1 MARVKKQVIE
11 NAEKQ
16 QLIQTAETLELMSY
30 TLSLFSKMSQELV
43 EKQKYNPENIEA
55 LLETI
60 QGIGVTANGLRKL
73 IAEQTLLIQT
83 HVLFD
88 NLDTSNDFK
97 N

>member
-11 NAEKQ
+11 SAEKQ

-30 TLSLFSKMSQELV
+30 TLSLFSNMSHELV

-55 LLETI
+55 LLETR

-88 NLDTSNDFK
+88 NLDTSNDSK

>member
-1 MARVKKQVIE
+1 MARVKKQVME

-16 QLIQTAETLELMSY
+16 EIVSTAQTLELMSY
-30 TLSLFSKMSQELV
+30 TLSQIGKMSQELV

-60 QGIGVTANGLRKL
+60 QGIGITANGLRKL

-88 NLDTSNDFK
+88 TLDTSNDFK